1 VALIP
6 SRAQNGSIYLQRPMS
21 RQSPAPI
28 SAKGDSPGGPLGW
41 IEGGGLTVLL
51 VVALLVGLQLGGVPW
66 RYRKQLWQLQG
77 GVVGAL
83 VGYGMGRWM
92 KHSGGRKP

>member
-1 VALIP
+1 M
-6 SRAQNGSIYLQRPMS
+6 R
-21 RQSPAPI
+21 RQSPSPP
-28 SAKGDSPGGPLGW
+28 SSEGDHPGGPLGL
-41 IEGGGLTVLL
+41 IEGGGLVVLL
-51 VVALLVGLQLGGVPW
+51 MVALFIGLQLGGVSW

-92 KHSGGRKP
+92 KGSADRKP

>member
-1 VALIP
+1 
-6 SRAQNGSIYLQRPMS
+6 MS
-21 RQSPAPI
+21 RQSPDPI
-28 SAKGDSPGGPLGW
+28 STKADSSGGPLGW

-51 VVALLVGLQLGGVPW
+51 VVVLLVGLQLGGVPW

-83 VGYGMGRWM
+83 VGYGVGRLM
-92 KHSGGRKP
+92 KQSGRKP

>member
-1 VALIP
+1 MSVP
-6 SRAQNGSIYLQRPMS
+6 PPMR
-21 RQSPAPI
+21 RQSP
-28 SAKGDSPGGPLGW
+28 SPPPSEVDRHGGPLGW
-41 IEGGGLTVLL
+41 IEGGGLVVLL
-51 VVALLVGLQLGGVPW
+51 VVALFIGLQLGGVSW

-92 KHSGGRKP
+92 KGSADRKP

>member
-1 VALIP
+1 
-6 SRAQNGSIYLQRPMS
+6 M
-21 RQSPAPI
+21 
-28 SAKGDSPGGPLGW
+28 
-41 IEGGGLTVLL
+41 LL

>member
-1 VALIP
+1 V
-6 SRAQNGSIYLQRPMS
+6 
-21 RQSPAPI
+21 
-28 SAKGDSPGGPLGW
+28 
-41 IEGGGLTVLL
+41 VLL
-51 VVALLVGLQLGGVPW
+51 VVALFIGLQLGGVSW

-92 KHSGGRKP
+92 KGSAGRKP

>member
-1 VALIP
+1 
-6 SRAQNGSIYLQRPMS
+6 MS
-21 RQSPAPI
+21 RQSPAPVP
-28 SAKGDSPGGPLGW
+28 AKRDSPGGRLGW
-41 IEGGGLTVLL
+41 MEGGGLTVLL
-51 VVALLVGLQLGGVPW
+51 VVALLIGLQLGGVPW

-92 KHSGGRKP
+92 KRSGDRKP

>member
-1 VALIP
+1 M
-6 SRAQNGSIYLQRPMS
+6 R
-21 RQSPAPI
+21 RQSPSPPP
-28 SAKGDSPGGPLGW
+28 SQGDHHGGPLGW
-41 IEGGGLTVLL
+41 IEGGGLVVLL
-51 VVALLVGLQLGGVPW
+51 VVVLLIGLQLGGVSW

-92 KHSGGRKP
+92 KGSADRKP

>member
-1 VALIP
+1 
-6 SRAQNGSIYLQRPMS
+6 MS
-21 RQSPAPI
+21 RQSSDPL
-28 SAKGDSPGGPLGW
+28 STKGNSPGGPLDW

-51 VVALLVGLQLGGVPW
+51 VVALLIGLQLGGVPW

-92 KHSGGRKP
+92 KHSYGRKP